1 MHSFPGGCSQ
11 VISVLRS
18 TFIGAVSE
26 SAPSAAN
33 SRGFKA
39 LLMFLPYTGTLFLT
53 VTKKKLNNL
62 INGGEKRGSSAP
74 TSRSA
79 ERPLDG
85 AVKYGSKTTGSQL
98 VSPMDV
104 SQHLEP
110 CCGNGPCGLLRIRRN
125 RSALLLL
132 LLGFYAEK
140 GAKSDS
146 PRGEG
151 KEGQAGRDTQ
161 KQGVTALYPHL
172 PISSTVE
179 RTTGGE
185 CR

>member
-39 LLMFLPYTGTLFLT
+39 LLMFLPYTVTLFLT

-104 SQHLEP
+104 SQV
-110 CCGNGPCGLLRIRRN
+110 G
-125 RSALLLL
+125 S
-132 LLGFYAEK
+132 
-140 GAKSDS
+140 
-146 PRGEG
+146 EG
-151 KEGQAGRDTQ
+151 SL
-161 KQGVTALYPHL
+161 TAV
-172 PISSTVE
+172 INDFT
-179 RTTGGE
+179 
-185 CR
+185 